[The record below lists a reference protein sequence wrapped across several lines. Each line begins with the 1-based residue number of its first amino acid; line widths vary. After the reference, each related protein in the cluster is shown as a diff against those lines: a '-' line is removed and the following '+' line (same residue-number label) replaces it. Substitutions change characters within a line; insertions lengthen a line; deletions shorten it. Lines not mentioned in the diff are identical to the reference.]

1 MRSTR
6 PSPSHTTGDTVAR
19 AKKTDR
25 AAARRRY
32 RAEMAGIDEEGADL
46 DAEVTGSSTASTVR
60 PAARTSPKFSSPPGR
75 IGIREALRQS
85 IHPVDLRGD
94 LAALPWLVTHT
105 KALWIPVL
113 LTVGGGAAFLLAP
126 GPITAYAFQFFVLA
140 PAIGSIFI
148 AGFLA
153 PRASWLLGIIVGIVA
168 SLVWAVMLYSGGM
181 NHALQTLGSTVQYA
195 PADYAALVTQSALMS
210 IPLGAFFAAAAAWY
224 RRFLQLSNPNRGKRA
239 AASSKKS
246 GSDGRSRTAGT
257 SKAR

>member
-32 RAEMAGIDEEGADL
+32 RAEIAGTDAEEGADL
-46 DAEVTGSSTASTVR
+46 DADVAAPSSR
-60 PAARTSPKFSSPPGR
+60 PAAKTSPKFSSPPGR
-75 IGIREALRQS
+75 MSIRDALRES

-94 LAALPWLVTHT
+94 LAALPWLVTRT

-113 LTVGGGAAFLLAP
+113 LTVGSGIAFLAVP

-140 PAIGSIFI
+140 PAIGSIFL

-168 SLVWAVMLYSGGM
+168 SLVWAAMLYSGGM
-181 NHALQTLGSTVQYA
+181 NHALQTLGSTVQYP
-195 PADYAALVTQSALMS
+195 PADYAGLVAQSALMS
-210 IPLGAFFAAAAAWY
+210 IPLGALFAAAAAWY
-224 RRFLQLSNPNRGKRA
+224 RRFLQLSNPNRGRRA
-239 AASSKKS
+239 NATAKKS
-246 GSDGRSRTAGT
+246 GSDGRSRSAGA